1 MQISIISTT
10 YNSEKTIEHTILSVI
25 NQTYANIE
33 YIIIDGQSTDGTLNI
48 IKKYQNKITKLVS
61 EPDKGIYDALNKGI
75 EQANG
80 NIIGF
85 LHADDFYAH
94 NKVIENIVNVFKI
107 KKTDSV
113 YGNLEYVSALKTDKI
128 IRNWQAG
135 KFCIN
140 ELKRGWMPPHPTFY
154 VKKEIYN
161 KYGNFKLNYKIAAD
175 YDLMLRF
182 LGKHQITTA
191 YLDEVLV
198 KMRMGGASN
207 RSLINIIKKSR
218 EDYFALKENNIGGF
232 KSLFLK
238 NFRKISQFF

>member
-1 MQISIISTT
+1 MQISIITAT
-10 YNSEKTIEHTILSVI
+10 FNSEKTIKHTIQSVI
-25 NQTYANIE
+25 NQTYENIE
-33 YIIIDGQSTDGTLNI
+33 YIIIDGQSTDETLNI
-48 IKKYQNKITKLVS
+48 IKKYKNKITKIIS

-94 NKVIENIVNVFKI
+94 NKVIENIAKVFKT
-107 KKTDSV
+107 KNTDSA
-113 YGNLEYVSALKTDKI
+113 YGNLEYVSALNTDKI

-135 KFCIN
+135 KFSVK

-154 VKKEIYN
+154 VKKEIY
-161 KYGNFKLNYKIAAD
+161 KRYGNFKLNYKIAAD

-182 LGKHQITTA
+182 LGKHQITTV

-207 RSLINIIKKSR
+207 RSLTNIIKIV
-218 EDYFALKENNIGGF
+218 L
-232 KSLFLK
+232 SL
-238 NFRKISQFF
+238 IT